1 MGKVETYQDL
11 DVWKQS
17 KDLVGH
23 IYELTRNFPI
33 EEQFGLTNQ
42 LRRAAVS
49 IPSNI
54 AEGCGRNHF
63 KDSIQ
68 LFFISRGSLYEV
80 ETQIIIAADL
90 KYISQEELNQ
100 LIEAIKSCNRL
111 LNGFINYY
119 QSRSNEN
126 FSQVNEDLENYQK
139 ESQELSTKN

>member
-1 MGKVETYQDL
+1 MGNVETYQDL

-17 KDLVGH
+17 KNLVRH
-23 IYELTRNFPI
+23 IYELTRNFPK
-33 EEQFGLTNQ
+33 EEQFGLVNQ
-42 LRRAAVS
+42 LRRAEVS

-80 ETQIIIAADL
+80 ETQILIAADL
-90 KYISQEELNQ
+90 KYISKEELDQ
-100 LIEAIKSCNRL
+100 TIADLKSCKRL

-119 QSRSNEN
+119 QSKSIEK
-126 FSQVNEDLENYQK
+126 FSKVNEDLEEYR
-139 ESQELSTKN
+139 LKNQ

>member
-1 MGKVETYQDL
+1 MGKIDSYQDL

-17 KDLVGH
+17 KALVRD
-23 IYELTRNFPI
+23 IYELTKAFPK

-68 LFFISRGSLYEV
+68 FFFVSRGSLYEI
-80 ETQIIIAADL
+80 ETQIIIAFDLGYISNSDL
-90 KYISQEELNQ
+90 KNI
-100 LIEAIKSCNRL
+100 I
-111 LNGFINYY
+111 
-119 QSRSNEN
+119 
-126 FSQVNEDLENYQK
+126 
-139 ESQELSTKN
+139 TK

>member
-11 DVWKQS
+11 EVWKQAKS
-17 KDLVGH
+17 LVQH
-23 IYELTRNFPI
+23 IYKLTRSFPK
-33 EEQFGLTNQ
+33 EEQFGLVNQ

-80 ETQIIIAADL
+80 ETQILIAADL
-90 KYISQEELNQ
+90 KYISKEEMDQ
-100 LIEAIKSCNRL
+100 TIADVKSCKRL

-119 QSRSNEN
+119 QSKSTEK
-126 FSQVNEDLENYQK
+126 FSQVNEDLGEYGLEN
-139 ESQELSTKN
+139 

>member
-1 MGKVETYQDL
+1 MGKIDSYQDL

-17 KDLVGH
+17 KALVRD
-23 IYELTRNFPI
+23 IYELTKAFPK

-68 LFFISRGSLYEV
+68 FFFVSRGSLYEI
-80 ETQIIIAADL
+80 ETQIIIAFDLGYISNSDL
-90 KYISQEELNQ
+90 KNI
-100 LIEAIKSCNRL
+100 ITKIKSCKRL
-111 LNGFINYY
+111 LNGFINYF
-119 QSRSNEN
+119 QSRSDQQLTTINE
-126 FSQVNEDLENYQK
+126 QLEQYGN
-139 ESQELSTKN
+139 SNTN